1 MYKPRMANPTHPGE
15 ILLEDYLK
23 PLNLTVTAA
32 AEALGVARKTL
43 SDIVNCKAGISTEM
57 ALRLALAFDT
67 TPESW
72 LNMQL
77 AYDLAQAA
85 KQMGKLKVKKLATA

>member
-1 MYKPRMANPTHPGE
+1 MSIIWTIIEK
-15 ILLEDYLK
+15 
-23 PLNLTVTAA
+23 
-32 AEALGVARKTL
+32 AE
-43 SDIVNCKAGISTEM
+43 ISTEM
-57 ALRLALAFDT
+57 APRLALAFDT
-67 TPESW
+67 TLESW

>member
-1 MYKPRMANPTHPGE
+1 MYKPRMANPSHPGE
-15 ILLEDYLK
+15 ILLEDYLT
-23 PLNLTVTAA
+23 PLNLTVTDAA
-32 AEALGVARKTL
+32 NALGVARKTL

-57 ALRLALAFDT
+57 ALRLSLAFDT

-77 AYDLAQAA
+77 AYDLAQAI
-85 KQMGKLKVKKLATA
+85 KGMSKLKVKKLAAA

>member
-1 MYKPRMANPTHPGE
+1 MYKPRMANPSHPGE

-32 AEALGVARKTL
+32 AEALGVVRKTL

-77 AYDLAQAA
+77 AYDLARAV
-85 KQMGKLKVKKLATA
+85 KQMGNIKVKKLAAA